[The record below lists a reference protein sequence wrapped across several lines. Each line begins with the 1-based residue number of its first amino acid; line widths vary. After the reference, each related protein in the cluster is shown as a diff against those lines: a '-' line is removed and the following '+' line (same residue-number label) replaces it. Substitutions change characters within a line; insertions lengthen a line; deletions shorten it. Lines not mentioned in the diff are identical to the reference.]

1 MPEAEAKLVAPPGFE
16 LPDLGGDG
24 LKAEVRPVRRY
35 TTVYW
40 DTPDLRLAAW
50 GSSLRH
56 RDDEGW
62 TVKLPPG
69 AGSAGPMVVRDEIT
83 FDGIPSAV
91 PDEAAALVSAFTRGA
106 PLAPVARLDA
116 VRQPV
121 VVTSEHGGRLAEVVD
136 DDVRIVEGGI
146 DVDRFRELEVE
157 LLEDAGDDT
166 MDVVLDRLRQAGAV
180 VPEGRQPGKYTRALG
195 RRRPGRTELDVKP
208 PKARANVARVL
219 RADLAAGAD
228 LLLRSLPGARL
239 GDDPEAVHQART
251 AVRRLRATL
260 KLFGPYLD
268 TAWAKGLRRE
278 LRWLAG
284 PLGEARD
291 AEVALARLEAG
302 AAALP
307 EADAVAARR
316 LTAPYLAARDAAR
329 SRLLDTLDEGRASAL
344 LDAIVD
350 AVREPVVTARAG
362 RRADDELARLVEASW
377 RELRQ
382 AVREAGNDPPD
393 EVLHRIR
400 VLARR
405 ARFAA
410 GSAAPLAA
418 KEARK
423 VAEAAATYDD
433 VLGELFDA
441 ALAEERLRAAAA
453 SATAPVAL
461 AAGQLVAAERLAQR
475 SARAGWR

>member
-16 LPDLGGDG
+16 LPELGGDG
-24 LKAEVRPVRRY
+24 LRAEVMPVRRY

-69 AGSAGPMVVRDEIT
+69 AGTAGPLLVRDEIT

-106 PLAPVARLDA
+106 PLDPVARLVA

-121 VVTSEHGGRLAEVVD
+121 VVTGEHGGRLAEVVD

-166 MDVVLDRLRQAGAV
+166 MDVLLDRLRAAGAI
-180 VPEGRQPGKYTRALG
+180 VPERRPPGKYTRALG
-195 RRRPGRTELDVKP
+195 GRHPERTELDVKP
-208 PKARANVARVL
+208 PKAKANVAKVL
-219 RADLAAGAD
+219 RADLATGAD

-239 GDDPEAVHQART
+239 GDEPEAVHQARA

-260 KLFGPYLD
+260 KLFAPYLD
-268 TAWAKGLRRE
+268 TRWAGKLRRE
-278 LRWLAG
+278 LKWLAR
-284 PLGEARD
+284 PLGEVRD
-291 AEVALARLEAG
+291 ADVALARLEAG

-316 LTAPYLAARDAAR
+316 LTPAYLDARDAAR

-344 LDAIVD
+344 LEGLVD
-350 AVREPVVTARAG
+350 AVRDPVVTARAG
-362 RRADDELARLVEASW
+362 RRAADELAPLVEAA
-377 RELRQ
+377 RGELRR
-382 AVREAGNDPPD
+382 AVRHAGDDPPD
-393 EVLHRIR
+393 EVLHGIRI
-400 VLARR
+400 LARR
-405 ARFAA
+405 ARFT
-410 GSAAPLAA
+410 
-418 KEARK
+418 
-423 VAEAAATYDD
+423 AEAAAPVVGERAGAVADLAAGYDD

-441 ALAEERLRAAAA
+441 VLSEERLRAAAA
-453 SATAPVAL
+453 TATAPVAF
-461 AAGQLVAAERLAQR
+461 AAGQLVAAERLAAR
-475 SARAGWR
+475 SARAEWR